1 MAVVEER
8 VSDLERQMERLA
20 YEQMKTEI
28 QMQKLSAEMQ
38 KLSSEMRD
46 FKKEMKAFKDQ
57 TNKVWGDLA
66 NKLGTVVED
75 IIAPNLKGVA
85 RAYFKVERFNA
96 FAVRYHKLSI
106 RDPEK
111 EREFDVIAQT
121 DRLFFIDETKTT
133 PRVDDAREFVDLL
146 ACLADY
152 FPESADMTVV
162 PIFSSMAV
170 PKNVEAILTA
180 HNVYCMV
187 MGEDNMVLTNFDQ
200 VRRDTPST

>member
-66 NKLGTVVED
+66 NKLGTVVQN

-85 RAYFKVERFNA
+85 RTYFKVDRFA
-96 FAVRYHKLSI
+96 DFAVRRHKQNV
-106 RDPEK
+106 RDPQK

-146 ACLADY
+146 ASLADY

-162 PIFSSMAV
+162 AIFSSMAV

-187 MGEDNMVLTNFDQ
+187 TGEDNMILTNFDQ